1 MNKVIT
7 FSLYGSDPK
16 YCVGMIKNAELR
28 EETYSDWKIRVY
40 LDESVPR
47 RVVSDLERL
56 GCEIVDMSDSKIPGM
71 YWRFLAIEDPS
82 IDVVCI
88 RDSDSRLSMRE
99 KYAVNEWM
107 NSDKILHIMRDHPHH
122 GYPIMGGMWGYKN
135 HEQPTCISLA
145 LFSFLS
151 SRGAFKKMDDM
162 DFISRLY
169 YKNQGKF
176 LVHDDWNRFNDAK
189 PFPTGRDGKRFIGE
203 IFDEND
209 RPGPQCELL

>member
-71 YWRFLAIEDPS
+71 YWRFLAVEDPS

-135 HEQPTCISLA
+135 
-145 LFSFLS
+145 
-151 SRGAFKKMDDM
+151 
-162 DFISRLY
+162 Y
-169 YKNQGKF
+169 
-176 LVHDDWNRFNDAK
+176 
-189 PFPTGRDGKRFIGE
+189 
-203 IFDEND
+203 
-209 RPGPQCELL
+209 